1 MARCEIELS
10 EDFIERV
17 DRAARR
23 AQKTRDEFLRRAVE
37 QEVAA
42 NEARLREELEE
53 VLGPPEPMGG
63 NAAEL
68 IREMRDNHPPIRRG
82 NVDDG

>member
-1 MARCEIELS
+1 MAKVEIELP
-10 EDFIERV
+10 EDFVDRV
-17 DRAARR
+17 DRAAKR
-23 AQKTRDEFLRRAVE
+23 AEETRDEFLRRAVE
-37 QEVAA
+37 REVVA
-42 NEARLREELEE
+42 NEARFRKELEE
-53 VLGPPEPMGG
+53 MLGPPEPMGG